1 MTAFFW
7 HDPRPRPTAGVPRGK
22 GLGWPLGCDEMGAEP
37 TTVRARR
44 VMPRVHCTRAQA
56 IPRACAGREGHGGKR
71 PVALPNI
78 PLHDFAAKT
87 AGVHSPIRRPLA
99 VGASPREAP
108 LLP

>member
-56 IPRACAGREGHGGKR
+56 IPRACAGREGHGGKGPSR
-71 PVALPNI
+71 FLIYPFTISRRKQPGSIV
-78 PLHDFAAKT
+78 PLDA
-87 AGVHSPIRRPLA
+87 RLR
-99 VGASPREAP
+99 
-108 LLP
+108 